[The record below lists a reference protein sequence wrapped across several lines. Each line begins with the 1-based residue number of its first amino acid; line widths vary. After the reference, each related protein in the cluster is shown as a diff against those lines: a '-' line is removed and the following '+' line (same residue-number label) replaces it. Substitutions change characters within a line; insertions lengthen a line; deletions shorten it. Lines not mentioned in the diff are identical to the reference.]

1 MGCTG
6 YNTAE
11 GLILTLDVLTPFL
24 SNFLIYVEPSFSLV
38 NTSIFGVTF
47 PVKDCMVSLLWGQG
61 SARSKIA

>member
-47 PVKDCMVSLLWGQG
+47 PVKDCMVSLL
-61 SARSKIA
+61 